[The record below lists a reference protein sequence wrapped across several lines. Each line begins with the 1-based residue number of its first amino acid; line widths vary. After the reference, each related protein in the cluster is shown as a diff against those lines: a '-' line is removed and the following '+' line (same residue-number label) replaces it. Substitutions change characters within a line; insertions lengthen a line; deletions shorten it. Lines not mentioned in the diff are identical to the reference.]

1 MRYKNLNK
9 VIVPHVIPMVEESMH
24 SNGKTRGATLGRKSF
39 KEGVSPDVIG
49 GMEAATTFIVPH
61 QTP

>member
-1 MRYKNLNK
+1 MSYLWLKS
-9 VIVPHVIPMVEESMH
+9 PCTQMVRP
-24 SNGKTRGATLGRKSF
+24 GGATLGRKSF